1 MINEIYGVKGIEII
15 PRKKVLK
22 QKPYYATVRLIP
34 DKLALSL
41 LFTSVYSLVITDSFF
56 FFFVEKE
63 HLMNCCHVSIAPA
76 TVPWATA
83 LRINRK
89 SIVP

>member
-1 MINEIYGVKGIEII
+1 MMTWSILVKCLVVINEIYGVKGIDII

-34 DKLALSL
+34 DKLTLSL
-41 LFTSVYSLVITDSFF
+41 LFTSFNSLVITDNFCL
-56 FFFVEKE
+56 FFVEKE

-76 TVPWATA
+76 TVP
-83 LRINRK
+83 
-89 SIVP
+89 